1 MSFIR
6 RRRKGLPDVPLASMS
21 DIAFLLLIFFIVAA
35 TIDIDTGI
43 SLSLPEYNP
52 DEAPAQV
59 EKARVIEIKILEKN
73 ILMNGASVNQGEIF
87 ATVSAKA
94 REAITLKEDQKPVTL
109 LLYSGNVPYSTY
121 ISVLDQVKR
130 GYRVVQDELSR
141 KEFGRAFRTLKEEE
155 KNTISAKVP
164 VLITVGELKNND

>member
-6 RRRKGLPDVPLASMS
+6 RRRKGLPEVPLASMS

-43 SLSLPEYNP
+43 SLSLPEYDP
-52 DEAPAQV
+52 KESPAQV
-59 EKARVIEIKILEKN
+59 EKSRVIEVRLLPGGIFL
-73 ILMNGASVNQGEIF
+73 NGMPSTTDELFTA
-87 ATVSAKA
+87 VSRKA
-94 REAITLKEDQKPVTL
+94 RETIGLPEEEKPVTL
-109 LLYSGNVPYSTY
+109 LLYSGEVPYEKY
-121 ISVLDQVKR
+121 IAALDNIKR

-141 KEFGRAFRTLKEEE
+141 REFGRSFRTLGEEE
-155 KNTISAKVP
+155 RNTISTKVP

>member
-1 MSFIR
+1 MSLIR

-52 DEAPAQV
+52 QEAPAQI
-59 EKARVIEIKILEKN
+59 EKKRVTEIKILPNE
-73 ILMNGASVNQGEIF
+73 ITLNGASASPGDIF
-87 ATVSAKA
+87 SVVSSKA
-94 REAITLKEDQKPVTL
+94 REAVGFADEDKPVTL
-109 LLYSGNVPYSTY
+109 LLYSGEVPYSKY
-121 ISVLDQVKR
+121 ITALDQVKR
-130 GYRVVQDELSR
+130 GYRVIQDEIAR
-141 KEFGRAFRTLKEEE
+141 KEFGKPFKTLTEEE
-155 KNTISAKVP
+155 KSTISAKVP